1 MARAPVPRH
10 PAGDA
15 VPPALALQVTACFP
29 PAQGVQGTPTPENR
43 TKWGTRFG
51 YYTAPRILAAYSS
64 GTSQRGPH
72 LLALRFTDRTRFGA
86 LDLDAASPYRTL
98 ATFAALETAASAR
111 GLRLTLCRSSLS
123 GGWHVYLWADDFV
136 ASADMHTL
144 LRRTAEEAGIAR
156 FENGVCEVYPDPQH
170 ARQAFRL
177 PCQAGFA
184 WLSPTDGSVVRE
196 CRAAE
201 VADNLQALL
210 AWVADTALPASMF
223 AGAAATLA
231 PVVSVAQIPRG
242 RPPKLVPP
250 PKATAG
256 LPDPKDLNLQRG
268 LVYRYDRNAA
278 KKGKPP
284 FEVAA
289 MARFREGEHRYQ
301 VGLERPGSRNEALR
315 SVAFYL
321 FFVGYL
327 APTDRE
333 VLLVEWLRAKHN
345 GHSTAW
351 LDPAQREGILA
362 EIRRLAVWGGSPE
375 AAARALAPRNVAER
389 HRNEVALLAAAAT
402 LAETN
407 LRVTQAQLCDITGI
421 SSRTVAKIWPN
432 LSRKIRG

>member
-1 MARAPVPRH
+1 MASALDSRH
-10 PAGDA
+10 PVVETVAHA
-15 VPPALALQVTACFP
+15 VAVQLAALFP

-51 YYTAPRILAAYSS
+51 YYTTPRVLAAYSS
-64 GTSQRGPH
+64 GASHRGPH

-86 LDLDAASPYRTL
+86 LDLDAASPYRTI
-98 ATFAALETAASAR
+98 ATFAALETAARAR

-136 ASADMHTL
+136 ASADMHAL
-144 LRRTAEEAGIAR
+144 LHRIAEEAGITR

-184 WLSPTDGSVVRE
+184 WLSPTDATVVRE
-196 CRAAE
+196 CRAE
-201 VADNLQALL
+201 DVADNLQALL
-210 AWVADTALPASMF
+210 AWVADTALPASLF

-231 PVVSVAQIPRG
+231 PAVSVAQIPRG
-242 RPPKLVPP
+242 RPPKLVSP

-256 LPDPKDLNLQRG
+256 LPSPRDLHLQRG

-284 FEVAA
+284 FEIAA
-289 MARFREGEHRYQ
+289 LARFREGEHRYQ

-345 GHSTAW
+345 GQSSAW

-362 EIRRLAVWGGSPE
+362 EIRRLAVWGPGPSPRQRAAHAVNEEVRKEHMEAIE
-375 AAARALAPRNVAER
+375 AAARRLAGAGK
-389 HRNEVALLAAAAT
+389 
-402 LAETN
+402 
-407 LRVTQAQLCDITGI
+407 RVTNRQLVEETGLAMA
-421 SSRTVAKIWPN
+421 TVAQVWPVVR
-432 LSRKIRG
+432 SKIRG